1 MDLSPL
7 YAFMDST
14 LGMLFHLSSDE
25 KLGYMIGVFIIASL
39 VSLFISIVT
48 NRVVDQQRMRELR
61 EKLKEY
67 QSKLMD
73 AQKKGNT
80 KEMAKL
86 QGEMMKMQ
94 SEMLSSSLKPMFYTM
109 VPIIIL
115 FAWLRHHFPPGFK
128 FVDLPFYLPIW
139 GNKLGWFG
147 WYFMSSIAVS
157 PLIKK
162 ILKLD
167 R

>member
-1 MDLSPL
+1 MN
-7 YAFMDST
+7 ST
-14 LGMLFHLSSDE
+14 FGILFHLSSDE
-25 KLGYMIGVFIIASL
+25 KLGYMIGIFIIASL
-39 VSLFISIVT
+39 VSLFISLVT
-48 NRVVDQQRMRELR
+48 NKVVDQKRMKELR
-61 EKLKEY
+61 EKVKEY
-67 QSKLMD
+67 QSRLME

-86 QGEMMKMQ
+86 QRQMMEMQ

-109 VPIIIL
+109 APIIIV
-115 FAWLRHHFPPGFK
+115 FAWLRHYFPPGLK

-162 ILKLD
+162 ILKLET
-167 R
+167 